1 MTAAIVFATSGGRY
15 VAAAYAVFLVLVL
28 IWVAIMASKIARTER
43 ELTSLNEIA
52 EKRDL

>member
-1 MTAAIVFATSGGRY
+1 MAALAFASTGGRY

-43 ELTSLNEIA
+43 ELTELNDLA
-52 EKRDL
+52 DKRPAP